1 MKLPIKKAIFFIFM
15 STLLF
20 CGCSKNQS
28 TAQNSPISAT
38 DFKLNT
44 VITINIYDS
53 DNEDLLTECMNLCDK
68 YESIFSRTDPDS
80 ELYQLNHRQLQPVDG
95 TTDTY
100 QLSDELAE
108 LLAKGI
114 SYSQKSEGA
123 FNIALAPLTSIW
135 DFTSENPQIPD
146 EAAIQEA
153 LSKCDFND
161 VILDGCQITLPSAD
175 TAFDLG
181 GIAKGYIADKLKEYL
196 VSQNVQ
202 SATINLG
209 GNVLC
214 IGMKPDETPFKIGIQ
229 KPFADRNET
238 IAVMEI
244 DGKSVVSSGI
254 YERYFE
260 QDDTLYHH
268 ILDSTTGY
276 PYDNDLVSVTIISD
290 KSVDG
295 DALSTTCF
303 ALGLEK
309 GKAYAEAL
317 EDVQAVFVTQDYEVI
332 YTDGFEDAITLIDI
346 I

>member
-1 MKLPIKKAIFFIFM
+1 MIMKLPIKKAIFFIFM
-15 STLLF
+15 PILLF
-20 CGCSKNQS
+20 CGCSKNQT
-28 TAQNSPISAT
+28 TAQNTPISAT

-53 DNEDLLTECMNLCDK
+53 DNENLLTECMALCDQ
-68 YESIFSRTDPDS
+68 YEAIFSRTDPGS

-95 TTDTY
+95 TADTY
-100 QLSDELAE
+100 QISEELAE
-108 LLAKGI
+108 LLAKGL
-114 SYSQKSEGA
+114 SYSQTSDGA

-135 DFTSENPQIPD
+135 DFTSENPQVPN
-146 EAAIQEA
+146 EVTIQDA
-153 LSKCDFND
+153 LSKCDYDN
-161 VILDGCQITLPSAD
+161 VVLNGCQITLPSAD

-196 VSQNVQ
+196 VSQGIQ

-214 IGMKPDETPFKIGIQ
+214 IGTKPDETPFKIGIQ

-254 YERYFE
+254 YERFFE
-260 QDDTLYHH
+260 QDETLYHH
-268 ILDSTTGY
+268 ILNTSTGY
-276 PYDNDLVSVTIISD
+276 PYNNDLVAVTIISD

-309 GKAYAEAL
+309 GKAYAETL
-317 EDVQAVFVTQDYEVI
+317 EDVQAVFVTKDYDVV
-332 YTDGFEDAITLIDI
+332 YTDGFEEVITLMQ
-346 I
+346 